1 VEGAAS
7 ASVEE
12 SANASVEE
20 AASAPAGIRRRRGR
34 AAVWTLS
41 LAAIAALIV
50 LGLAGRSPSVGP
62 PAPALPR
69 DELAGGPVTLTSLL
83 GARHRSASAVHGRH
97 AALVLFWAS
106 WCTSCQREAAAVER
120 FARSAAGRG
129 RIVGIDYGESE
140 LAGARAFVRRYGWSF
155 PTLRDPDG
163 ETGEAY
169 GVTGLP
175 TTFAIDPRGRI
186 GATLSGP
193 QTERSLTRALAA
205 AER

>member
-12 SANASVEE
+12 
-20 AASAPAGIRRRRGR
+20 AASAPAAIRRRRGR
-34 AAVWTLS
+34 VAVWTLS
-41 LAAIAALIV
+41 LAAVAALV
-50 LGLAGRSPSVGP
+50 ALGLAGRSPSAGP

-69 DELAGGPVTLTSLL
+69 DELAGGPVTLASLL
-83 GARHRSASAVHGRH
+83 GARHRSASAVRGRH

-106 WCTSCQREAAAVER
+106 WCPPCQHEAPAVER

-169 GVTGLP
+169 GVIGLP
-175 TTFAIDPRGRI
+175 TTFALDARGRI
-186 GATLSGP
+186 SARLSGP

-205 AER
+205 AEG